1 MDSKAEGSD
10 KSKKK
15 KKKIMNGASNEILL
29 QHYITNGLSIILRE
43 LVIYFFILT
52 FILTKLEFGFYK
64 SHIYGLFTPV
74 KNTSP
79 NKYS

>member
-1 MDSKAEGSD
+1 MF
-10 KSKKK
+10 
-15 KKKIMNGASNEILL
+15 IIILL
-29 QHYITNGLSIILRE
+29 
-43 LVIYFFILT
+43 FFNFT

-79 NKYS
+79 NKYN